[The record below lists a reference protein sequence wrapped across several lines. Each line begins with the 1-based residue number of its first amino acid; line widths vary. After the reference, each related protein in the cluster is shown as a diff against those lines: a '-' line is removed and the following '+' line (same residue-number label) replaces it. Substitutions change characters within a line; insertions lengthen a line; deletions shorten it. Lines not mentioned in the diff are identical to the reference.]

1 MKKKVVAL
9 GLTAGLMMS
18 PVFSP
23 EALGAPNVSEKVN
36 FSKNTGTPQFIS
48 GKLTKASTNDPETIV
63 YDYLMEKQKAFKFKG
78 DSKLS
83 FKVTE
88 KRKDDLGFTYLRIQ
102 QVYKG
107 TPVYGA
113 VLTAHVNKEG
123 VLTALSGA
131 PATNLDQ
138 KQNLK
143 QTKKLSK
150 KEAVSAGE
158 KDLVAH
164 VGSQPDY
171 EFAPKSDSVI
181 YMKDG
186 EGHYAYLVNYNFLA
200 PEPGN
205 WNYFVDAVT
214 GDILG
219 KVNELH
225 EAKGVGGGK
234 PGGGGGPGSGGTDAV
249 GSGTGVL
256 GDTKSLN
263 TYLSSSTY
271 YLQDR
276 TRGGGVFTYD
286 AGNRTRLPGSLWA
299 DSDNL
304 FNASYDAAAVDAHYY
319 AGQTYDYYADTHNR
333 NSYDGNGAALNSTV
347 HYGRNYNN
355 AFWNGQQM
363 VYGDGDG
370 STFVALSGGLDV
382 VAHELTHAVTDTTAD
397 LIYQNESGAIN
408 ESMSDIFG
416 TLVEYDT
423 NNNPDWEIGEDIY
436 TPNQGGDA
444 LRSMSDPAKYGD
456 PDHYSVRYTGTQDN
470 GGVHINSGIGNK
482 AAYLLSQGG
491 THYGVK
497 VTGIGTDKTGA
508 IYYRALTQYLTPSS
522 NFSQLRSAAVQS
534 ATDLYGAGSAEVASV
549 NAAYNA
555 VGVN

>member
-1 MKKKVVAL
+1 
-9 GLTAGLMMS
+9 MMS
-18 PVFSP
+18 PVLAQ
-23 EALGAPNVSEKVN
+23 EAFGASGVSEKVN
-36 FSKNTGTPQFIS
+36 FNSQMGTPQFIS
-48 GKLTKASTNDPETIV
+48 GQLTKASSKAPETV
-63 YDYLMEKQKAFKFKG
+63 VFDYLTEKQKTFKFKG
-78 DSKLS
+78 DSTLS
-83 FKVTE
+83 FKVVE
-88 KRKDDLGFTYLRIQ
+88 KQKDDLGFTYLRIQ

-107 TPVYGA
+107 TPVYGS

-131 PATNLDQ
+131 PAANLGE

-150 KEAVSAGE
+150 KEAVSTAE
-158 KDLVAH
+158 KDLIKA

-171 EFAPKSDSVI
+171 EYAPKSDSVI
-181 YMKDG
+181 YVKDG
-186 EGHYAYLVNYNFLA
+186 EAHYAYLVNYNFLA

-219 KVNELH
+219 KVNEIH
-225 EAKGVGGGK
+225 EAGKGAGK
-234 PGGGGGPGSGGTDAV
+234 PGGGGGAAGGTDTV
-249 GSGTGVL
+249 GSGKGVL

-276 TRGGGVFTYD
+276 TRGNGIFTYD
-286 AGNRTRLPGSLWA
+286 ASNRTRLPGSLWA
-299 DSDNL
+299 DSDNV

-319 AGQTYDYYADTHNR
+319 AGTTYDYYKNTHNR
-333 NSYDGNGAALNSTV
+333 NSYDGNGAALKSTV

-370 STFVALSGGLDV
+370 STFVSLSGGLDV
-382 VAHELTHAVTDTTAD
+382 IAHELTHAVTDTTAD

-416 TLVEYDT
+416 TLVEFDA

-436 TPNQGGDA
+436 TPNKSGDA

-497 VTGIGTDKTGA
+497 VTGIGTAKTGK
-508 IYYRALTQYLTPSS
+508 IYYRALTQYLTPTS
-522 NFSQLRSAAVQS
+522 NFSQLRSAAVQA

>member
-1 MKKKVVAL
+1 
-9 GLTAGLMMS
+9 MS
-18 PVFSP
+18 PVLAS
-23 EALGAPNVSEKVN
+23 EAFGASNVNEKVN
-36 FSKNTGTPQFIS
+36 FNSNMGTPQFIS
-48 GKLTKASTNDPETIV
+48 GQLTKASSKDPETIV
-63 YDYLMEKQKAFKFKG
+63 FDYLMEKQKAFKFKG
-78 DSKLS
+78 NAKLS
-83 FKVTE
+83 FQVKE
-88 KRKDDLGFTYLRIQ
+88 KQKDDLGFTYLRIQ

-113 VLTAHVNKEG
+113 VLTAHVNKDG
-123 VLTALSGA
+123 ILTALSGA
-131 PATNLDQ
+131 PVGNLDSN
-138 KQNLK
+138 KALK
-143 QTKKLSK
+143 QSK
-150 KEAVSAGE
+150 KVSKKAAIAKGE
-158 KDLVAH
+158 TDLVSYI
-164 VGSQPDY
+164 GSQPDY
-171 EFAPKSDSVI
+171 EYAPKSDSVI
-181 YMKDG
+181 YVKDG
-186 EGHYAYLVNYNFLA
+186 EAHYAYLVNYNFLA

-205 WNYFVDAVT
+205 WNYFVDAVS
-214 GDILG
+214 GNILG
-219 KVNELH
+219 KVNEIH
-225 EAKGVGGGK
+225 EAGGK
-234 PGGGGGPGSGGTDAV
+234 PGGGGTATGGTNTV
-249 GSGTGVL
+249 GSGKGVL

-271 YLQDR
+271 YLQDL
-276 TRGGGVFTYD
+276 TRGAGVFTYD
-286 AGNRTRLPGSLWA
+286 GSNRTRLPGSLWT
-299 DSDNL
+299 DSDNV

-319 AGQTYDYYADTHNR
+319 AGTTYDYYKNTHNR
-333 NSYDGNGAALNSTV
+333 NSYDGNGGALKSTV

-370 STFVALSGGLDV
+370 STFTSLSGGLDV

-416 TLVEYDT
+416 TLVEFDA

-436 TPNQGGDA
+436 TPNTSGDS

-497 VTGIGTDKTGA
+497 VTGIGTAKTGK

-522 NFSQLRSAAVQS
+522 NYSQLRSAAVQA

>member
-23 EALGAPNVSEKVN
+23 EALGASNVSEKVN
-36 FSKNTGTPQFIS
+36 FNAKLGTPQFIS
-48 GKLTKASTNDPETIV
+48 GKLTKASTNAPETIV
-63 YDYLMEKQKAFKFKG
+63 FDYLMEKQQSFKFKG
-78 DSKLS
+78 DAKLS
-83 FKVTE
+83 FQVKE
-88 KRKDDLGFTYLRIQ
+88 KRKDDLGYTYLRIQ

-131 PATNLDQ
+131 PIANLDE

-150 KEAVSAGE
+150 KEAVSKGE
-158 KDLVAH
+158 TDLVKH

-171 EFAPKSDSVI
+171 EYEPKSESVI
-181 YMKDG
+181 YVKDG
-186 EGHYAYLVNYNFLA
+186 EAHYAYLVNYNFLA

-214 GDILG
+214 GEILG
-219 KVNELH
+219 KVNDIH
-225 EAKGVGGGK
+225 EANNGAGK
-234 PGGGGGPGSGGTDAV
+234 PGGGGGAAGGTDTV
-249 GSGTGVL
+249 GSGKGVL

-276 TRGGGVFTYD
+276 TRGDGVFTYD
-286 AGNRTRLPGSLWA
+286 ASNRTRLPGSLWA

-304 FNASYDAAAVDAHYY
+304 FNASYDGAAVDAHYY
-319 AGQTYDYYADTHNR
+319 AGQTYDYYLNTHNR
-333 NSYDGNGAALNSTV
+333 NSYDGNGAALKSTV

-370 STFVALSGGLDV
+370 TTFVALSGGLDV
-382 VAHELTHAVTDTTAD
+382 IAHELTHAVTDTTAD

-436 TPNQGGDA
+436 TPNKSGDA

-522 NFSQLRSAAVQS
+522 TFSQLRSAAVQA

>member
-1 MKKKVVAL
+1 
-9 GLTAGLMMS
+9 MS
-18 PVFSP
+18 PVLAS
-23 EALGAPNVSEKVN
+23 EAFGASNVSEKVN
-36 FSKNTGTPQFIS
+36 FNSQMGTPQFIS
-48 GKLTKASTNDPETIV
+48 GQLTKASSKTPETIV
-63 YDYLMEKQKAFKFKG
+63 FDYLTEKQNTFKFKG
-78 DSKLS
+78 DAKLS
-83 FKVTE
+83 FKVID
-88 KRKDDLGFTYLRIQ
+88 KQKDDLGFTYLRIQ

-113 VLTAHVNKEG
+113 VLTAHVNKKG

-131 PATNLDQ
+131 PAASLDE
-138 KQNLK
+138 KQSLK

-150 KEAVSAGE
+150 KEAVSTGE
-158 KDLVAH
+158 KDLVNA

-171 EFAPKSDSVI
+171 EYAPKSDSVI
-181 YMKDG
+181 FVKDG
-186 EGHYAYLVNYNFLA
+186 EAHYAYLVNYNFLA

-214 GDILG
+214 GEILG
-219 KVNELH
+219 KVNEIH
-225 EAKGVGGGK
+225 EASNGAGK
-234 PGGGGGPGSGGTDAV
+234 PGGGGTATGGTDTV
-249 GSGTGVL
+249 GSGKGVL

-276 TRGGGVFTYD
+276 TRGNGIFTYD
-286 AGNRTRLPGSLWA
+286 GSNRTRLPGSLWA

-319 AGQTYDYYADTHNR
+319 AGTTYDYYKNTHNR
-333 NSYDGNGAALNSTV
+333 NSYDGNGAALKSTV

-370 STFVALSGGLDV
+370 TTFTSLSGGLDV
-382 VAHELTHAVTDTTAD
+382 IAHELTHAVTDTTAD

-416 TLVEYDT
+416 TLVEIDA

-436 TPNQGGDA
+436 TPNKSGDA

-497 VTGIGTDKTGA
+497 VTGIGTAKTGK

-522 NFSQLRSAAVQS
+522 NYSQLRSAAVQA

>member
-18 PVFSP
+18 PVLTS
-23 EALGAPNVSEKVN
+23 EAFGASNVSEKVN
-36 FSKNTGTPQFIS
+36 FNSQVGTPQFIS
-48 GKLTKASTNDPETIV
+48 GHLTKASSKAPETV
-63 YDYLMEKQKAFKFKG
+63 VFDYLTDKQKTFKFKG

-83 FKVTE
+83 FKVVE
-88 KRKDDLGFTYLRIQ
+88 KQKDDLGFTYLRIQ

-131 PATNLDQ
+131 PAANLDE

-143 QTKKLSK
+143 EAKKLSK
-150 KEAVSAGE
+150 KEAVSSAE
-158 KDLVAH
+158 KDLVKA

-171 EFAPKSDSVI
+171 EYAPKSESVI
-181 YMKDG
+181 YVKDG
-186 EGHYAYLVNYNFLA
+186 EAHYAYLVNYNFLA

-214 GDILG
+214 GDILA
-219 KVNELH
+219 KVNEIH
-225 EAKGVGGGK
+225 EAGKGAGK
-234 PGGGGGPGSGGTDAV
+234 PGGGGGAAGGTDTV
-249 GSGTGVL
+249 GSGKGVL

-276 TRGGGVFTYD
+276 TRGNGIFTYD
-286 AGNRTRLPGSLWA
+286 GSNRTRLPGSLWA

-319 AGQTYDYYADTHNR
+319 AGTTYDYYKNTHNR
-333 NSYDGNGAALNSTV
+333 NSYDGNGAALKSTV

-370 STFVALSGGLDV
+370 STFVSLSGGLDV
-382 VAHELTHAVTDTTAD
+382 IAHELTHAVTDTTAD

-416 TLVEYDT
+416 TLVEYDA

-436 TPNQGGDA
+436 TPNKSGDA

-497 VTGIGTDKTGA
+497 VTGIGTAKTGK

-522 NFSQLRSAAVQS
+522 NYSQLRSAAVQA

>member
-1 MKKKVVAL
+1 
-9 GLTAGLMMS
+9 MMS
-18 PVFSP
+18 PVFAP
-23 EALGAPNVSEKVN
+23 EALGAPDLSEKIN
-36 FSKNTGTPQFIS
+36 FNEKVGTPQFIS
-48 GKLTKASTNDPETIV
+48 GKLTSPSSNAPEKIV
-63 YDYLMEKQKAFKFKG
+63 FDYLNAKQKAFKFTG

-83 FKVTE
+83 FKVIKTE
-88 KRKDDLGFTYLRIQ
+88 KDDLGFTYLRVQ

-113 VLTAHVNKEG
+113 VLTAHVNKDG
-123 VLTALSGA
+123 VLTALSGTA
-131 PATNLDQ
+131 MPNLDE
-138 KQNLK
+138 KQALK
-143 QTKKLSK
+143 ATKKLTK
-150 KEAVSAGE
+150 KEAVAVGE
-158 KDLVAH
+158 KDLVGQI
-164 VGSQPDY
+164 GSEPSY
-171 EFAPKSDSVI
+171 EYSPKSESVI
-181 YMKDG
+181 FVQNG
-186 EGHYAYLVNYNFLA
+186 EANYAYLVNYNFLA

-219 KVNELH
+219 KVNEIH
-225 EAKGVGGGK
+225 EAKGNAGK
-234 PGGGGGPGSGGTDAV
+234 PGGGDPGSGGTDVV
-249 GSGTGVL
+249 GTGIGVL
-256 GDTKSLN
+256 GNSKSLN
-263 TYLSSSTY
+263 TYLYSSTY

-286 AGNRTRLPGSLWA
+286 ASNRQQLPGSLWA
-299 DSDNL
+299 DADNV
-304 FNASYDAAAVDAHYY
+304 FNASYDGAAVDAHYY
-319 AGQTYDYYADTHNR
+319 AGQTYDYYSDIHNR
-333 NSYDGNGAALNSTV
+333 NSYDGNGAPLKSTV

-370 STFVALSGGLDV
+370 TTFVELSGGVDV

-416 TLVEYDT
+416 TLVEYHT
-423 NNNPDWEIGEDIY
+423 GNNPDWEIGEDIY
-436 TPNQGGDA
+436 TPNKSGDA

-456 PDHYSVRYTGTQDN
+456 PDHYSVRYTGTSDN

-491 THYGVK
+491 SHYGVS
-497 VTGIGTDKTGA
+497 VSGIGNAKTGA

-522 NFSQLRSAAVQS
+522 TFSQLRSAAVQA
-534 ATDLYGAGSAEVASV
+534 ATDLYGASSSEVASV
-549 NAAYNA
+549 KAAYNA

>member
-1 MKKKVVAL
+1 M

-18 PVFSP
+18 PVLAP
-23 EALGAPNVSEKVN
+23 EAFGASNVSEKVN
-36 FSKNTGTPQFIS
+36 YNSNMGTPQFIS
-48 GKLTKASTNDPETIV
+48 GQLTKASSKAPETIV
-63 YDYLMEKQKAFKFKG
+63 FDYLMEKQKAFKFKG
-78 DSKLS
+78 DATLS
-83 FKVTE
+83 FQVKE
-88 KRKDDLGFTYLRIQ
+88 KQKDDLGFTYLRIQ

-113 VLTAHVNKEG
+113 VLTAHVNKDG

-131 PATNLDQ
+131 PVANLDSN
-138 KQNLK
+138 KALK
-143 QTKKLSK
+143 QSK
-150 KEAVSAGE
+150 KISKKAAIAKGE
-158 KDLVAH
+158 TDLVSQI
-164 VGSQPDY
+164 GSQPDY
-171 EFAPKSDSVI
+171 EYAHKSDSVI
-181 YMKDG
+181 YVKDG
-186 EGHYAYLVNYNFLA
+186 KSHYAYLVNYNFLA

-219 KVNELH
+219 KVNEIH
-225 EAKGVGGGK
+225 EAGGK
-234 PGGGGGPGSGGTDAV
+234 PGGGGTATGGTNAV
-249 GSGTGVL
+249 GSGKGVL
-256 GDTKSLN
+256 GDTKTLN

-271 YLQDR
+271 YLQDL
-276 TRGGGVFTYD
+276 TRGAGVFTYD
-286 AGNRTRLPGSLWA
+286 GKNRTRLPGSLWT
-299 DSDNL
+299 DTDNV

-319 AGQTYDYYADTHNR
+319 AGKTYDYYKNTHNR
-333 NSYDGNGAALNSTV
+333 NSYDGSGGALKSTV
-347 HYGRNYNN
+347 HYGKNYNN

-370 STFVALSGGLDV
+370 STFTSLSGGLDV

-416 TLVEYDT
+416 TLVEFDA

-436 TPNQGGDA
+436 TPNKSGDS
-444 LRSMSDPAKYGD
+444 LRSMSNPAKYGD

-491 THYGVK
+491 THYGVN
-497 VTGIGTDKTGA
+497 VSGIGNAKTGK

-522 NFSQLRSAAVQS
+522 NYSQLRSAAVQAAS
-534 ATDLYGAGSAEVASV
+534 DLYGAGSSEVASV

>member
-1 MKKKVVAL
+1 MKKKVVAM

-18 PVFSP
+18 PVLAP
-23 EALGAPNVSEKVN
+23 EAFGASNVSEKVN
-36 FSKNTGTPQFIS
+36 YNSNMGTPQFIS
-48 GKLTKASTNDPETIV
+48 GQLTKASSKAPETIV
-63 YDYLMEKQKAFKFKG
+63 FDYLMEKQKAFKFKG
-78 DSKLS
+78 DATLS
-83 FKVTE
+83 FQVKE
-88 KRKDDLGFTYLRIQ
+88 KQKDDLGFTYLRIQ

-113 VLTAHVNKEG
+113 VLTAHVNKDG

-131 PATNLDQ
+131 PVANLDSN
-138 KQNLK
+138 KALK
-143 QTKKLSK
+143 QSK
-150 KEAVSAGE
+150 KISKKAAIAKGE
-158 KDLVAH
+158 TDLVSQI
-164 VGSQPDY
+164 GSQPDY
-171 EFAPKSDSVI
+171 EYAHKSDSVI
-181 YMKDG
+181 YVKDG
-186 EGHYAYLVNYNFLA
+186 KSHYAYLVNYNFLA

-219 KVNELH
+219 KVNEIH
-225 EAKGVGGGK
+225 EAGGK
-234 PGGGGGPGSGGTDAV
+234 PGGGGTATGGTNAV
-249 GSGTGVL
+249 GSGKGVL
-256 GDTKSLN
+256 GDTKTLN

-271 YLQDR
+271 YLQDL
-276 TRGGGVFTYD
+276 TRGAGVFTYD
-286 AGNRTRLPGSLWA
+286 GKNRTRLPGSLWT
-299 DSDNL
+299 DTDNV

-319 AGQTYDYYADTHNR
+319 AGKTYDYYKNTHNR
-333 NSYDGNGAALNSTV
+333 NSYDGSGGALKSTV
-347 HYGRNYNN
+347 HYGKNYNN

-370 STFVALSGGLDV
+370 STFTSLSGGLDV

-416 TLVEYDT
+416 TLVEFDA

-436 TPNQGGDA
+436 TPNKSGDS
-444 LRSMSDPAKYGD
+444 LRSMSNPAKYGD

-491 THYGVK
+491 THYGVN
-497 VTGIGTDKTGA
+497 VSGIGNAKTGK

-522 NFSQLRSAAVQS
+522 NYSQLRSAAVQAAS
-534 ATDLYGAGSAEVASV
+534 DLYGAGSSEVASV

>member
-1 MKKKVVAL
+1 
-9 GLTAGLMMS
+9 MMS
-18 PVFSP
+18 PVLAQ
-23 EALGAPNVSEKVN
+23 EAFGAPSVSEKVN
-36 FSKNTGTPQFIS
+36 FNSQMGTPQFIS
-48 GKLTKASTNDPETIV
+48 GQLTKASSKAPETIV
-63 YDYLMEKQKAFKFKG
+63 FDYLTEKQKTFKFKG

-83 FKVTE
+83 FKVIE
-88 KRKDDLGFTYLRIQ
+88 KQKDDLGFTYLRIQ

-107 TPVYGA
+107 TPVYGS
-113 VLTAHVNKEG
+113 VLTAHVNKKG

-131 PATNLDQ
+131 PAANLDE

-150 KEAVSAGE
+150 KEAVSTAE
-158 KDLVAH
+158 KDLIKA

-171 EFAPKSDSVI
+171 EYAPKSDSVI
-181 YMKDG
+181 YVKDG
-186 EGHYAYLVNYNFLA
+186 EAHYAYLVNYNFLA

-219 KVNELH
+219 KVNEIH
-225 EAKGVGGGK
+225 EAGNGAGK
-234 PGGGGGPGSGGTDAV
+234 PGGGGGAVGGTDTV
-249 GSGTGVL
+249 GSGKGVL

-276 TRGGGVFTYD
+276 TRGNGIFTYD
-286 AGNRTRLPGSLWA
+286 ASNRTRLPGSLWA
-299 DSDNL
+299 DSDNV

-319 AGQTYDYYADTHNR
+319 AGTTYDYYKNTHNR
-333 NSYDGNGAALNSTV
+333 NSYDGNGAALKSTV

-370 STFVALSGGLDV
+370 STFVSLSGGLDV
-382 VAHELTHAVTDTTAD
+382 IAHELTHAVTDTTAD

-416 TLVEYDT
+416 TLVEFDA

-436 TPNQGGDA
+436 TPNKSGDA

-497 VTGIGTDKTGA
+497 VTGIGTAKTGK
-508 IYYRALTQYLTPSS
+508 IYYRALTQYLTPTS
-522 NFSQLRSAAVQS
+522 NFSQLRSAAVQA
-534 ATDLYGAGSAEVASV
+534 ATDIYGAGSAEVASV

>member
-18 PVFSP
+18 PVLAQ
-23 EALGAPNVSEKVN
+23 EAFGAPSVSEKVN
-36 FSKNTGTPQFIS
+36 FNSQVGTPQFIS
-48 GKLTKASTNDPETIV
+48 GQLTKASSKAPETIV
-63 YDYLMEKQKAFKFKG
+63 FDYLTEKQKTFKFKG

-83 FKVTE
+83 FKVIE
-88 KRKDDLGFTYLRIQ
+88 KQKDDLGFTYLRIQ

-107 TPVYGA
+107 TPVYGS
-113 VLTAHVNKEG
+113 VLTAHVNKKG

-131 PATNLDQ
+131 PAANLDE

-150 KEAVSAGE
+150 KEAVSTAE
-158 KDLVAH
+158 KDLIKA

-171 EFAPKSDSVI
+171 EYAPKSDSVI
-181 YMKDG
+181 YVKDG
-186 EGHYAYLVNYNFLA
+186 EAHYAYLVNYNFLA

-219 KVNELH
+219 KVNEIH
-225 EAKGVGGGK
+225 EAGKGAGK
-234 PGGGGGPGSGGTDAV
+234 PGGGGGAAGGTDTV
-249 GSGTGVL
+249 GSGKGVL

-276 TRGGGVFTYD
+276 TRGNGIFTYD
-286 AGNRTRLPGSLWA
+286 ASNRTRLPGSLWA
-299 DSDNL
+299 DSDNV

-319 AGQTYDYYADTHNR
+319 AGTTYDYYKNTHNR
-333 NSYDGNGAALNSTV
+333 NSYDGNGAALKSTV

-370 STFVALSGGLDV
+370 STFVSLSGGLDV
-382 VAHELTHAVTDTTAD
+382 IAHELTHAVTDTTAD

-416 TLVEYDT
+416 TLVEFDA

-436 TPNQGGDA
+436 TPNKSGDA

-497 VTGIGTDKTGA
+497 VTGIGTAKTGK
-508 IYYRALTQYLTPSS
+508 IYYRALTQYLTPTS
-522 NFSQLRSAAVQS
+522 NFSQLRSAAVQA

>member
-23 EALGAPNVSEKVN
+23 EALGASNVSEKVN
-36 FSKNTGTPQFIS
+36 FNAKLGTPQFIS
-48 GKLTKASTNDPETIV
+48 GKLTKASTNAPESIV
-63 YDYLMEKQKAFKFKG
+63 FDYLMEKQQAFKFKG
-78 DSKLS
+78 DAKLS
-83 FKVTE
+83 FQVKE
-88 KRKDDLGFTYLRIQ
+88 KRKDDLGYTYLRIQ

-113 VLTAHVNKEG
+113 VLTAHVNKDG

-131 PATNLDQ
+131 PIANLDE

-150 KEAVSAGE
+150 KEALSKGE
-158 KDLVAH
+158 TDLVKH

-171 EFAPKSDSVI
+171 EYAPKSESVI
-181 YMKDG
+181 YVKDG
-186 EGHYAYLVNYNFLA
+186 EAHYAYLVNYNFLA

-219 KVNELH
+219 KVNNIH
-225 EAKGVGGGK
+225 EANNGAGK
-234 PGGGGGPGSGGTDAV
+234 PGGGGGAVGGTDTV
-249 GSGTGVL
+249 GSGKGVL

-276 TRGGGVFTYD
+276 TRGNGVFTYD
-286 AGNRTRLPGSLWA
+286 ASNRTRLPGSLWA

-304 FNASYDAAAVDAHYY
+304 FNASYDGAAVDAHYY
-319 AGQTYDYYADTHNR
+319 AGQTYDYYLNTHNR
-333 NSYDGNGAALNSTV
+333 NSYDGNGAALKSTV

-370 STFVALSGGLDV
+370 TTFVPLSGGLDV
-382 VAHELTHAVTDTTAD
+382 IAHELTHAVTDTTAD

-436 TPNQGGDA
+436 TPNKSGDA

-522 NFSQLRSAAVQS
+522 NFSQLRSAAVQA

>member
-18 PVFSP
+18 PVLAS
-23 EALGAPNVSEKVN
+23 EAFGASGVSEKVN
-36 FSKNTGTPQFIS
+36 FNSQLGTPQFIS
-48 GKLTKASTNDPETIV
+48 GQLTKASSKAPETIV
-63 YDYLMEKQKAFKFKG
+63 FDYLTEKQKMFKFKG
-78 DSKLS
+78 DAKLS
-83 FKVTE
+83 FQVKE
-88 KRKDDLGFTYLRIQ
+88 KQKDDLGFTYLRIQ

-131 PATNLDQ
+131 TIANLDDR
-138 KQNLK
+138 QNLK
-143 QTKKLSK
+143 QSKKISK
-150 KEAVSAGE
+150 KEAVATGE
-158 KDLVAH
+158 KDLVQA

-171 EFAPKSDSVI
+171 EYAPKSDSVI
-181 YMKDG
+181 YVKNG
-186 EGHYAYLVNYNFLA
+186 EAHYAYLVNYNFLA

-214 GDILG
+214 GDVLG
-219 KVNELH
+219 KVNEIH
-225 EAKGVGGGK
+225 EANNGAGK
-234 PGGGGGPGSGGTDAV
+234 PGGGGGAVGGTDTV
-249 GSGTGVL
+249 GSGKGVL

-263 TYLSSSTY
+263 TYLSSSIY

-276 TRGGGVFTYD
+276 TRGNGIFTYD
-286 AGNRTRLPGSLWA
+286 ASNRTRLPGSLWA
-299 DSDNL
+299 DSDNV

-319 AGQTYDYYADTHNR
+319 AGTTYDYYKNTHNR
-333 NSYDGNGAALNSTV
+333 NSYDGNGAALKSTV

-370 STFVALSGGLDV
+370 STFISLSGGLDV
-382 VAHELTHAVTDTTAD
+382 IAHELTHAVTDTTAD

-416 TLVEYDT
+416 TLVEYDA

-436 TPNQGGDA
+436 TPTKSGDA

-497 VTGIGTDKTGA
+497 VTGIGTDKTGK

-522 NFSQLRSAAVQS
+522 NFSQLRSAAVQA

>member
-1 MKKKVVAL
+1 LKKNVVAL

-18 PVFSP
+18 PVLAQ
-23 EALGAPNVSEKVN
+23 EAFGASNVSEKVN
-36 FSKNTGTPQFIS
+36 FNSQMGTPQFIS
-48 GKLTKASTNDPETIV
+48 GQLTKASSKAPETIV
-63 YDYLMEKQKAFKFKG
+63 FDYLMEKQKTFKFKG
-78 DSKLS
+78 NAKLS
-83 FKVTE
+83 FQVKE
-88 KRKDDLGFTYLRIQ
+88 KQKDELGFTYLRIQ

-113 VLTAHVNKEG
+113 VITAHVNREG

-131 PATNLDQ
+131 PVANLDA
-138 KQNLK
+138 KQDLK
-143 QTKKLSK
+143 QSK
-150 KEAVSAGE
+150 KVSKKQAVSTGE
-158 KDLVAH
+158 KDLIKT
-164 VGSQPDY
+164 VGIQPDY
-171 EFAPKSDSVI
+171 EYAPKSESVI
-181 YMKDG
+181 YVK
-186 EGHYAYLVNYNFLA
+186 EGKAHYAYLVNYNFLA

-205 WNYFVDAVT
+205 WNYFVDAAT
-214 GDILG
+214 GGILD
-219 KVNELH
+219 KVNEIH
-225 EAKGVGGGK
+225 EAKNGGGK
-234 PGGGGGPGSGGTDAV
+234 PGGGGAAGGGTDTV
-249 GSGTGVL
+249 GSGKGVL

-276 TRGGGVFTYD
+276 TRGDGVFTYD
-286 AGNRTRLPGSLWA
+286 ASNRTRLPGSLWT
-299 DSDNL
+299 DSDNI
-304 FNASYDAAAVDAHYY
+304 FNAGYDAAAVDAHYY
-319 AGQTYDYYADTHNR
+319 AGTTYDYYLNTHNR
-333 NSYDGNGAALNSTV
+333 NSYDGNGAALKSTV

-370 STFVALSGGLDV
+370 STFVSLSGGLDV
-382 VAHELTHAVTDTTAD
+382 IAHELTHAVTDTTAD

-416 TLVEYDT
+416 TLVEYDA

-436 TPNQGGDA
+436 TPNKSGDA

-497 VTGIGTDKTGA
+497 VTGIGTAKTGK

-522 NFSQLRSAAVQS
+522 NYSQLRSAAVQA
-534 ATDLYGAGSAEVASV
+534 ATDLYGAGSAEVSSV

>member
-18 PVFSP
+18 PVLGQ
-23 EALGAPNVSEKVN
+23 EAFGASGVSEKVN
-36 FSKNTGTPQFIS
+36 FNSQMGTPQFIS
-48 GKLTKASTNDPETIV
+48 GQLTKASSKAPETV
-63 YDYLMEKQKAFKFKG
+63 VFDYLTEKQKTFKFKG
-78 DSKLS
+78 NSTLS
-83 FKVTE
+83 FKVID
-88 KRKDDLGFTYLRIQ
+88 KQKDDVGFTYLRIQ

-107 TPVYGA
+107 TPVYGS
-113 VLTAHVNKEG
+113 VLTAHVNEEG

-131 PATNLDQ
+131 PAANLDE

-150 KEAVSAGE
+150 KEAVSTAE
-158 KDLVAH
+158 KDLIKA
-164 VGSQPDY
+164 VGSKPDY
-171 EFAPKSDSVI
+171 EYAPKSDSVI
-181 YMKDG
+181 YVKDG
-186 EGHYAYLVNYNFLA
+186 EAHYAYLVNYNFLA

-219 KVNELH
+219 KVNEIH
-225 EAKGVGGGK
+225 EANNGAGK
-234 PGGGGGPGSGGTDAV
+234 PGGGGGAVGGTDTV
-249 GSGTGVL
+249 GSGKGVL

-276 TRGGGVFTYD
+276 TRGNGIFTYD
-286 AGNRTRLPGSLWA
+286 ASNRTRLPGSLWA
-299 DSDNL
+299 DSDNV

-319 AGQTYDYYADTHNR
+319 AGTTYDYYKNTHNR
-333 NSYDGNGAALNSTV
+333 NSYDGNGAALKSTV

-370 STFVALSGGLDV
+370 STFVSLSGGLDV
-382 VAHELTHAVTDTTAD
+382 IAHELTHAVTDTTAD

-416 TLVEYDT
+416 TLVEFDA

-436 TPNQGGDA
+436 TPNKSGDA

-497 VTGIGTDKTGA
+497 VTGIGTDKTGK

-522 NFSQLRSAAVQS
+522 NFSQLRSAAVQA

-549 NAAYNA
+549 NAAYSA

>member
-18 PVFSP
+18 PVLAS
-23 EALGAPNVSEKVN
+23 EAFGASNVSEKVN
-36 FSKNTGTPQFIS
+36 FNSQMGTPQFIS
-48 GKLTKASTNDPETIV
+48 GHLTKASSKAPETV
-63 YDYLMEKQKAFKFKG
+63 VFDYLTDKQKTFKFKG

-83 FKVTE
+83 FKVVE
-88 KRKDDLGFTYLRIQ
+88 KQKDDLGFTYLRIQ

-131 PATNLDQ
+131 PAANLDG

-143 QTKKLSK
+143 QAKKLSK
-150 KEAVSAGE
+150 KEAVSSAE
-158 KDLVAH
+158 KDLVKA

-171 EFAPKSDSVI
+171 EYAPKSESVI
-181 YMKDG
+181 YVKDG
-186 EGHYAYLVNYNFLA
+186 EAHYAYLVNYNFLA

-214 GDILG
+214 GDILA
-219 KVNELH
+219 KVNEIH
-225 EAKGVGGGK
+225 EAGKGAGK
-234 PGGGGGPGSGGTDAV
+234 PGGGGGAAGGTDTV
-249 GSGTGVL
+249 GSGKGVL

-276 TRGGGVFTYD
+276 TRGKGIFTYD
-286 AGNRTRLPGSLWA
+286 GSNRTRLPGSLWA

-319 AGQTYDYYADTHNR
+319 AGTTYDYYKNTHNR
-333 NSYDGNGAALNSTV
+333 NSYDGNGAALKSTV

-370 STFVALSGGLDV
+370 STFVSLSGGLDV
-382 VAHELTHAVTDTTAD
+382 IAHELTHAVTDTTAD

-416 TLVEYDT
+416 TLVEYDA

-436 TPNQGGDA
+436 TPNKSGDA

-497 VTGIGTDKTGA
+497 VTGIGTDKTGK

-522 NFSQLRSAAVQS
+522 NFSQLRSAAVQA

>member
-1 MKKKVVAL
+1 
-9 GLTAGLMMS
+9 MMS
-18 PVFSP
+18 PVLAP
-23 EALGAPNVSEKVN
+23 EAFGASNVSEKVN
-36 FSKNTGTPQFIS
+36 FNSQMGTPQFIS
-48 GKLTKASTNDPETIV
+48 GQLTKASSKAPETIV
-63 YDYLMEKQKAFKFKG
+63 FDYLTEKQKTFKFKG
-78 DSKLS
+78 DAKLS
-83 FKVTE
+83 FKV
-88 KRKDDLGFTYLRIQ
+88 KDKQKDDLGFTYLRIQ

-113 VLTAHVNKEG
+113 ELTAHVNKDG

-131 PATNLDQ
+131 PIANLDA
-138 KQNLK
+138 KQDLK
-143 QTKKLSK
+143 KAKKVSK
-150 KEAVSAGE
+150 KEAVSMGE
-158 KDLVAH
+158 KDLVKA

-171 EFAPKSDSVI
+171 EYAPKSDSVI
-181 YMKDG
+181 YVKDG
-186 EGHYAYLVNYNFLA
+186 EAHYAYLVNYNFLA

-219 KVNELH
+219 KVNEIH
-225 EAKGVGGGK
+225 EAGGK
-234 PGGGGGPGSGGTDAV
+234 PGGGGAVTGGTNTV
-249 GSGTGVL
+249 GSGKGVL

-263 TYLSSSTY
+263 TYLASSTY
-271 YLQDR
+271 YLQDL
-276 TRGGGVFTYD
+276 TRGSGVFTYD
-286 AGNRTRLPGSLWA
+286 GKNRTRLPGSLWA
-299 DSDNL
+299 DSDNV

-319 AGQTYDYYADTHNR
+319 AGKTYDYYKNTHNR
-333 NSYDGNGAALNSTV
+333 NSYDGNGGALNSTV

-370 STFVALSGGLDV
+370 STFISLSGGVDV

-416 TLVEYDT
+416 TLVEFDA
-423 NNNPDWEIGEDIY
+423 NINPDWEIGEDIY
-436 TPNQGGDA
+436 TPNKSGDA
-444 LRSMSDPAKYGD
+444 LRSMSDPTKYGD

-491 THYGVK
+491 THYGVS
-497 VTGIGTDKTGA
+497 VSGIGNAKTGK

-522 NFSQLRSAAVQS
+522 NYSQLRSAAVQA

-549 NAAYNA
+549 KAAYNA

>member
-1 MKKKVVAL
+1 
-9 GLTAGLMMS
+9 MMS
-18 PVFSP
+18 PVLAQ
-23 EALGAPNVSEKVN
+23 EAFGAPSVSEKVN
-36 FSKNTGTPQFIS
+36 FNSQVGTPQFIS
-48 GKLTKASTNDPETIV
+48 GQLTKASSKAPETIV
-63 YDYLMEKQKAFKFKG
+63 FDYLTEKQKTFKFKG

-83 FKVTE
+83 FKVIE
-88 KRKDDLGFTYLRIQ
+88 KQKDDLGFTYLRIQ

-107 TPVYGA
+107 TPVYGS
-113 VLTAHVNKEG
+113 VLTAHVNKKG

-131 PATNLDQ
+131 PAANLDE

-150 KEAVSAGE
+150 KEAVSTAE
-158 KDLVAH
+158 KDLIKA

-171 EFAPKSDSVI
+171 EYAPKSDSVI
-181 YMKDG
+181 YVKDG
-186 EGHYAYLVNYNFLA
+186 EAHYAYLVNYNFLA

-219 KVNELH
+219 KVNEIH
-225 EAKGVGGGK
+225 EAGKGAGK
-234 PGGGGGPGSGGTDAV
+234 PGGGGGAAGGTDTV
-249 GSGTGVL
+249 GSGKGVL

-276 TRGGGVFTYD
+276 TRGNGIFTYD
-286 AGNRTRLPGSLWA
+286 ASNRTRLPGSLWA
-299 DSDNL
+299 DSDNV

-319 AGQTYDYYADTHNR
+319 AGTTYDYYKNTHNR
-333 NSYDGNGAALNSTV
+333 NSYDGNGAALKSTV

-370 STFVALSGGLDV
+370 STFVSLSGGLDV
-382 VAHELTHAVTDTTAD
+382 IAHELTHAVTDTTAD

-416 TLVEYDT
+416 TLVEFDA

-436 TPNQGGDA
+436 TPNKSGDA

-497 VTGIGTDKTGA
+497 VTGIGTAKTGK
-508 IYYRALTQYLTPSS
+508 IYYRALTQYLTPTS
-522 NFSQLRSAAVQS
+522 NFSQLRSAAVQA

>member
-1 MKKKVVAL
+1 LKKKVVAL

-18 PVFSP
+18 PVLAP
-23 EALGAPNVSEKVN
+23 EAFGASNVSEKVN
-36 FSKNTGTPQFIS
+36 FNSQMGTPQFIS
-48 GKLTKASTNDPETIV
+48 GQLTKASSKAPETIV
-63 YDYLMEKQKAFKFKG
+63 FDYLTEKQKTFKFKG
-78 DSKLS
+78 DAKLS
-83 FKVTE
+83 FQVKE
-88 KRKDDLGFTYLRIQ
+88 KQKDDLGFTYLRIQ

-113 VLTAHVNKEG
+113 VITAHVNKDG

-131 PATNLDQ
+131 PVANLDAEQ
-138 KQNLK
+138 ELK
-143 QTKKLSK
+143 KSKKVSK
-150 KEAVSAGE
+150 KEAVSTGE
-158 KDLVAH
+158 KDLVKA

-171 EFAPKSDSVI
+171 EYAPKSDSVI
-181 YMKDG
+181 YVKDG
-186 EGHYAYLVNYNFLA
+186 EAHYAYLVNYNFLA

-205 WNYFVDAVT
+205 WNYFVDAAT
-214 GDILG
+214 GKILD
-219 KVNELH
+219 KVNEIH
-225 EAKGVGGGK
+225 EANSGAGK
-234 PGGGGGPGSGGTDAV
+234 PGGGGTATGGTDTV
-249 GSGTGVL
+249 GSGKGVL

-276 TRGGGVFTYD
+276 TRGNGIFTYD
-286 AGNRTRLPGSLWA
+286 ASNRTRLPGSLWA

-319 AGQTYDYYADTHNR
+319 AGTTYDYYLNTHNR
-333 NSYDGNGAALNSTV
+333 NSYDGNGAALKSTV

-370 STFVALSGGLDV
+370 STFVSLSGGLDV
-382 VAHELTHAVTDTTAD
+382 IAHELTHAVTDTTAD

-416 TLVEYDT
+416 TLVEFDA

-436 TPNQGGDA
+436 TPNKSGDA

-491 THYGVK
+491 THYGVN
-497 VTGIGTDKTGA
+497 VTGIGTAKTGK

-522 NFSQLRSAAVQS
+522 NYSQLRSAAVQA